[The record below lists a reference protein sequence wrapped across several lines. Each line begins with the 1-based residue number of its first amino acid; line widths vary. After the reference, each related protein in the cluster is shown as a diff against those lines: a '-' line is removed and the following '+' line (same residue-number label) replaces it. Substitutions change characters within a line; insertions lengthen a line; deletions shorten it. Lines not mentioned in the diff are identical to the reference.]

1 MAMLTSRCSAT
12 TTAIHTL
19 GTVIPTGMKA
29 SLPHAAQPSGRHQCV
44 GLRSASSQTEEPD
57 GLQFGKI
64 PIPER
69 HVFFRSED
77 KLSAAFVNL
86 RPIVPGHVL
95 VVPLRVVEREKELTE
110 EESISLWLAMRK
122 VNAVIEKQY
131 KASALNLAIQDG
143 RDAGQ
148 SIPHVHLHV
157 LPRVK
162 NDFER
167 NDDVYDKACGMGCV
181 LMLKLWLRQIDEFE
195 YAPTKTKLEVPDD
208 EDRRDRTDEEMANE
222 AATLRQLF

>member
-1 MAMLTSRCSAT
+1 MGGGRLFFAPTIVSIQMAMLTSRCSAT

-86 RPIVPGHVL
+86 RPIVPGL
-95 VVPLRVVEREKELTE
+95 SILRSASEEL
-110 EESISLWLAMRK
+110 
-122 VNAVIEKQY
+122 
-131 KASALNLAIQDG
+131 
-143 RDAGQ
+143 
-148 SIPHVHLHV
+148 
-157 LPRVK
+157 
-162 NDFER
+162 
-167 NDDVYDKACGMGCV
+167 
-181 LMLKLWLRQIDEFE
+181 
-195 YAPTKTKLEVPDD
+195 
-208 EDRRDRTDEEMANE
+208 
-222 AATLRQLF
+222 